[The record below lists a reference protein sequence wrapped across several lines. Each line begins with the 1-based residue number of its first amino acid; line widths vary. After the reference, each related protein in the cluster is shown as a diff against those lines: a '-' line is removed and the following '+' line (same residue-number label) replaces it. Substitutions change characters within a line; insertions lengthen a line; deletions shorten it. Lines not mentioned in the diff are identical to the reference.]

1 MDYNPDTKTL
11 TLDNV
16 KINGGIIIGEDS
28 LTILVKGTN
37 EIVNT
42 LTSGI
47 YNYGLGYLFVDT
59 ASIRGVNGGELKVT
73 SQGSSGTIFI
83 INSNSR
89 KFSRFTIKDCNMEVN
104 GMYDIVNGAGG
115 SSRPKDFDAGSFF
128 ALPDMVEKKTVRSM
142 ENEGVAVSI
151 DNSNV
156 KLNCTDNGSPIIVM
170 AGGIELL
177 KCRIISP
184 ENATIGKNYIMGADG
199 NPLAESVVIGSES
212 TPVEIDNVKN
222 NSVPGMSKGVFTI
235 DGIRMD
241 VDEKDLPAGLYIID
255 GKKIIKK

>member
-1 MDYNPDTKTL
+1 
-11 TLDNV
+11 
-16 KINGGIIIGEDS
+16 
-28 LTILVKGTN
+28 
-37 EIVNT
+37 
-42 LTSGI
+42 
-47 YNYGLGYLFVDT
+47 
-59 ASIRGVNGGELKVT
+59 
-73 SQGSSGTIFI
+73 
-83 INSNSR
+83 
-89 KFSRFTIKDCNMEVN
+89 MEVN
-104 GMYDIVNGAGG
+104 GMYDIVSGAAG

-241 VDEKDLPAGLYIID
+241 VDEKDLPTGLYIID